1 MPPVWVDE
9 VLMFNVLKAIKN
21 CLIEVVDEDQ
31 VVGEFVLK
39 VEDLLKETK

>member
-9 VLMFNVLKAIKN
+9 VLMFNVPKAIKN